1 MSFASDGASVM
12 MGENN
17 GVAARIAKNNP
28 YLFITHC
35 IAHRLS
41 LASENAYRQVDFC
54 KKAEQI
60 MKRCYKFFSK
70 SSKRIDTL
78 HGYQEFLNKP
88 EIKICKIFDIRW
100 LSSFEAVKN
109 LCITLEPLLDTLVS
123 TAAEITNTQKRDLI
137 TALYDE
143 LCNWKLLAFFHFLY
157 DILGYIAKLSKIFQE
172 KYIRFSDI
180 DATINATI
188 QKIQYEYLEQN
199 DEGNLNLGFNLKQF
213 IQQIP
218 PSSPSFMGTHYLTLT
233 ENCESE
239 LMADIFRFA
248 SLVILEIQKKFPDR
262 PLLNAMQI
270 LNPKEWPKNKE
281 KLIKFGD
288 TELEELIRF
297 YGKSYLPNYSIPIID
312 SENIRNEWYLFKE
325 IVYRNYQNF
334 NIEEFFP
341 HLFENYS
348 TTYPNIMKLIEII
361 YSIPFSSVECERGFS
376 KQNIIKTDHR
386 NRLSNNTLHLLL
398 LVSLD
403 DIQIEDF
410 DFNQALAIWLKMRN
424 RRV

>member
-1 MSFASDGASVM
+1 M
-12 MGENN
+12 
-17 GVAARIAKNNP
+17 
-28 YLFITHC
+28 
-35 IAHRLS
+35 
-41 LASENAYRQVDFC
+41 
-54 KKAEQI
+54 
-60 MKRCYKFFSK
+60 
-70 SSKRIDTL
+70 
-78 HGYQEFLNKP
+78 
-88 EIKICKIFDIRW
+88 
-100 LSSFEAVKN
+100 
-109 LCITLEPLLDTLVS
+109 
-123 TAAEITNTQKRDLI
+123 
-137 TALYDE
+137 
-143 LCNWKLLAFFHFLY
+143 
-157 DILGYIAKLSKIFQE
+157 
-172 KYIRFSDI
+172 
-180 DATINATI
+180 
-188 QKIQYEYLEQN
+188 EQN
-199 DEGNLNLGFNLKQF
+199 NERNLNLGFNLKQF

-218 PSSPSFMGTHYLTLT
+218 PYSPSFMDTHYLTLT

-297 YGKSYLPNYSIPIID
+297 YGKSYLPNYPIPIID

-341 HLFENYS
+341 RLFENYS
-348 TTYPNIMKLIEII
+348 TTYPNIMKLIEIV
-361 YSIPFSSVECERGFS
+361 YSIPFSSVECERRFS

-424 RRV
+424 RRI